1 MGLGVDLS
9 KLRVGDVIEMKRT
22 LQVQRTEKD
31 YVEAVDVQSDHRFG
45 FTGSDQGGRGTLK
58 LSVVAKAK
66 PKVGDVI
73 TGREVKANQAWLRG
87 TTFSVDLPGG
97 PGSTLL
103 LDAEGFMHASSGR
116 VFPVGEIVSSCKF
129 KVLHVA

>member
-22 LQVQRTEKD
+22 LQVQRIEKG

-45 FTGSDQGGRGTLK
+45 FTGSDRGGRGTLK

-73 TGREVKANQAWLRG
+73 TGREVKATQWKRG
-87 TTFSVDLPGG
+87 TTFSVDFPGG

-116 VFPVGEIVSSCKF
+116 VFPVSELGSSCKF

>member
-66 PKVGDVI
+66 PKVGDIVDAKTI
-73 TGREVKANQAWLRG
+73 REVRWKRG
-87 TTFSVDLPGG
+87 TLIQVSLLGG
-97 PGSTLL
+97 ATGATYMLT
-103 LDAEGFMHASSGR
+103 AEGDWVSAGGTPR
-116 VFPVGEIVSSCKF
+116 VNFSDFRGNF
-129 KVLHVA
+129 KLLHVA